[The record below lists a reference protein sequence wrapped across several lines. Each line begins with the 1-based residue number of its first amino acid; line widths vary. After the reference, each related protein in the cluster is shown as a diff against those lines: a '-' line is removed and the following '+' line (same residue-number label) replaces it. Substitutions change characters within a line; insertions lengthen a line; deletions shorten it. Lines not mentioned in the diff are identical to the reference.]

1 MKLGPLIILDRCLQ
15 NHLSQFTALIETWSV
30 RTWWMRPLFK
40 QARKGLLIVYIKC
53 LTNNTGNIWQL
64 ASLLRQPI
72 PVSRVRYGDMAW
84 SHYPALSARPCVS
97 QFGLIWLCHAMWP
110 SRAAFYRNLIICLH
124 VVGDTRHHVCCPH
137 QCEERNIDSFG

>member
-1 MKLGPLIILDRCLQ
+1 
-15 NHLSQFTALIETWSV
+15 
-30 RTWWMRPLFK
+30 MRPLFK

-84 SHYPALSARPCVS
+84 SHYPALSPTMACVS
-97 QFGLIWLCHAMWP
+97 QYGLIWPRHA
-110 SRAAFYRNLIICLH
+110 I
-124 VVGDTRHHVCCPH
+124 
-137 QCEERNIDSFG
+137 